1 MDSEKVIKR
10 DNEYVLHTYA
20 RNPIVLE
27 KGHGLYAEGP
37 EGQKYLDF
45 TSGIGVNSL
54 GYCDMTWAEAVFGQA
69 HKLQHTSNLYYTAP
83 CGKLAKKL
91 CKRTGMSK
99 VFFGNSGAEANEG
112 AIKAARKYSFDKY
125 GADRYNV
132 ITLVNSFHG
141 RTIATLTATGQ
152 GVFHNYFG
160 PFNEGFQYVKAGD
173 IDALTEMV
181 DRHTC
186 AVMLELVQGEGGVV
200 ALDPEYVQA
209 VRALCDE
216 KDLVLIVDEVQTGVG
231 RTGTFLCCEHYN
243 LQPDVVTLAKGL
255 GGGLPIG
262 AVLMNEKVAAGM
274 GPGSHGSTFGGNP
287 VVCAGANVVVDRMDA
302 SFLANVNERAVQ
314 LRTGLE
320 KLPRVRSL
328 SGIGLMVGI
337 EFLEGIKAADVLAAC
352 REKGLLV
359 LTAKTR
365 LRLLPPLTLTA
376 HDVEKALGI
385 LNEKHLLKMSDLT
398 PDEVAHILD
407 VADELK
413 AQQKAGGTE
422 PLLKGKSVALMF
434 SKNSTRTR
442 TSFEVGVYQLGGLG
456 NYMNAAT
463 ELQSGRGEPLKDT
476 ARVLGRYYDCVVW
489 RTYRQSD
496 LEEFAEFAGVPVING
511 LTDYAHPCQVLADLM
526 TIRERRGALAG
537 QKLCFV
543 GDGSNM
549 ANSLIV
555 GGLLSGMKVD
565 CVCPHGYRPAA
576 DVLMFA
582 HKYGSA
588 FRLLEDPAE
597 GVKDADVVVTAVW
610 NTAAPGTSES
620 ESRLRDFAGFQLTG
634 GLLKAAKPDC
644 MVLHCLP
651 AHRGEE
657 ISTAVF
663 EAHADEIFTEAENRL
678 HVQKAVLAVLLAG
691 K

>member
-1 MDSEKVIKR
+1 M
-10 DNEYVLHTYA
+10 
-20 RNPIVLE
+20 
-27 KGHGLYAEGP
+27 
-37 EGQKYLDF
+37 
-45 TSGIGVNSL
+45 
-54 GYCDMTWAEAVFGQA
+54 
-69 HKLQHTSNLYYTAP
+69 
-83 CGKLAKKL
+83 
-91 CKRTGMSK
+91 
-99 VFFGNSGAEANEG
+99 
-112 AIKAARKYSFDKY
+112 
-125 GADRYNV
+125 
-132 ITLVNSFHG
+132 
-141 RTIATLTATGQ
+141 
-152 GVFHNYFG
+152 
-160 PFNEGFQYVKAGD
+160 
-173 IDALTEMV
+173 
-181 DRHTC
+181 
-186 AVMLELVQGEGGVV
+186 
-200 ALDPEYVQA
+200 
-209 VRALCDE
+209 
-216 KDLVLIVDEVQTGVG
+216 
-231 RTGTFLCCEHYN
+231 
-243 LQPDVVTLAKGL
+243 
-255 GGGLPIG
+255 
-262 AVLMNEKVAAGM
+262 
-274 GPGSHGSTFGGNP
+274 
-287 VVCAGANVVVDRMDA
+287 
-302 SFLANVNERAVQ
+302 
-314 LRTGLE
+314 
-320 KLPRVRSL
+320 
-328 SGIGLMVGI
+328 
-337 EFLEGIKAADVLAAC
+337 
-352 REKGLLV
+352 
-359 LTAKTR
+359 
-365 LRLLPPLTLTA
+365 
-376 HDVEKALGI
+376 
-385 LNEKHLLKMSDLT
+385 KHLLKMSDLT

-489 RTYRQSD
+489 RTYRQRD

-582 HKYGSA
+582 RKYGSA

-610 NTAAPGTSES
+610 NTAALGTSES